1 MNEKTAQWARE
12 SISRH
17 GFSENDIQVILQDDI
32 TIGSGEE
39 GYWTTIIMNGSI
51 PKIPYPLL
59 DQLDDEEGRMLF
71 FMQDTADQA
80 QTCWLIKKNE
90 LIQEVKQETLETST
104 NTIRSLNKF
113 RFTPIYGKYGW
124 DSVEKLQLIRAVKER
139 TTREIFAE
147 RVNRLDELL
156 PYPFPVLS
164 ASLQMQRRRMINI
177 KWLSDCSIY

>member
-1 MNEKTAQWARE
+1 MTAVLAKHIVGEGGEVRVIEWNEKTAQWARE

-71 FMQDTADQA
+71 FMQDTAD
-80 QTCWLIKKNE
+80 K
-90 LIQEVKQETLETST
+90 
-104 NTIRSLNKF
+104 
-113 RFTPIYGKYGW
+113 P
-124 DSVEKLQLIRAVKER
+124 KLVG
-139 TTREIFAE
+139 
-147 RVNRLDELL
+147 
-156 PYPFPVLS
+156 
-164 ASLQMQRRRMINI
+164 
-177 KWLSDCSIY
+177 

>member
-1 MNEKTAQWARE
+1 MTAVLAKHIVGEGGEVRVIEWNEKTAQWARE

-104 NTIRSLNKF
+104 NTIRSPNFDLRQSMEN
-113 RFTPIYGKYGW
+113 TAGI
-124 DSVEKLQLIRAVKER
+124 A
-139 TTREIFAE
+139 
-147 RVNRLDELL
+147 
-156 PYPFPVLS
+156 
-164 ASLQMQRRRMINI
+164 
-177 KWLSDCSIY
+177 